1 MKKTTKV
8 LVITLLAVFGMIGMA
23 VAQVSTS
30 YDLSWHTIASGG
42 GTSLS
47 SNYDVRDTLG
57 IPVVNVSTSTN
68 YQIES
73 GFWSTGAGDST
84 DEGQS
89 IYLPLVI
96 R

>member
-8 LVITLLAVFGMIGMA
+8 LIITLFAFFGMIGLA

-42 GTSLS
+42 GASLS
-47 SNYDVRDTLG
+47 SNNDIRDTLG
-57 IPVVNVSTSTN
+57 IPVVNVSTSAN
-68 YQIES
+68 YQIKS
-73 GFWSTGAGDST
+73 GFWSTGTGVSSG
-84 DEGQS
+84 EGQS
-89 IYLPLVI
+89 IYIPLVN